1 MPPLFALIYGV
12 NSLMNEDGGRKYLLK
27 MKTIFKP
34 YIKQDPGM
42 IKKKTYQKGQ

>member
-34 YIKQDPGM
+34 NIKQDPGM
-42 IKKKTYQKGQ
+42 IKKKT